1 MSAPGCPWCQE
12 RVCEER
18 DEWLKPHEHR
28 QRRYNGWGVV
38 EQDVL
43 PGLGAPKESAWRNR
57 LYLRGLRLYYDE
69 IIGRPELSGLGRM
82 AEVIGMTEA
91 GWA

>member
-1 MSAPGCPWCQE
+1 M
-12 RVCEER
+12 
-18 DEWLKPHEHR
+18 
-28 QRRYNGWGVV
+28 
-38 EQDVL
+38 L